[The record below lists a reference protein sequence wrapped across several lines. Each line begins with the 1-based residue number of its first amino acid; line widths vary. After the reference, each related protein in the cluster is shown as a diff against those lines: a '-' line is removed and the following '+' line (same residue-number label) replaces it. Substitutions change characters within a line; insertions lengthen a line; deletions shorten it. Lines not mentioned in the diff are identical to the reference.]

1 MSENWYVL
9 QVFSG
14 REKKVKKS
22 IQENAVK
29 NGLKDHIKEV
39 YIPVE
44 NIVEVK
50 NGKKVVKEK
59 ILWPGYVLIKMDVT
73 DEVWHMIKRE
83 NGVLD
88 FLGGGVPTPLSDKE
102 VEDLVK
108 NLTAEEGDVVQKYNI
123 DCGDVVKITE
133 GVFINLTGTVSEIF
147 QDKGK
152 LSVLVSIFGRDTK
165 VDDLEVWQV
174 EKITND

>member
-1 MSENWYVL
+1 ML

-14 REKKVKKS
+14 QEKKVQRS
-22 IQENAVK
+22 ILENAEKSGFK
-29 NGLKDHIKEV
+29 NQIHEV

-44 NIVEVK
+44 NVVEVK
-50 NGKKVVKEK
+50 SGQKVVKEK
-59 ILWPGYVLIKMDVT
+59 VLWPGYVLVKMDIT
-73 DEVWHMIKRE
+73 DEIWHFIKEE

-88 FLGGGVPTPLSDKE
+88 FLGGGTPSPLSEKE
-102 VEDLVK
+102 VEELVR
-108 NLTAEEGDVVQKYNI
+108 NLTAEEGEVVHKYNI

-133 GVFINLTGTVSEIF
+133 GVFVNLTGTVSEIF

-165 VDDLEVWQV
+165 VDDLEMWQV

>member
-14 REKKVKKS
+14 RDKKVKKS
-22 IQENAVK
+22 IQENALK
-29 NGLKDHIKEV
+29 KGLKPHIHEV

-59 ILWPGYVLIKMDVT
+59 ILWPGYVLLKMDLS
-73 DEVWHMIKRE
+73 DEVWHLIKE
-83 NGVLD
+83 VNEVLD
-88 FLGGGVPTPLSDKE
+88 FLGGGVPTPLSEKE
-102 VEDLVK
+102 VEDLVR
-108 NLTAEEGDVVQKYNI
+108 NLTAVEGDVIQKYNI
-123 DCGDVVKITE
+123 DCGDLVKITE